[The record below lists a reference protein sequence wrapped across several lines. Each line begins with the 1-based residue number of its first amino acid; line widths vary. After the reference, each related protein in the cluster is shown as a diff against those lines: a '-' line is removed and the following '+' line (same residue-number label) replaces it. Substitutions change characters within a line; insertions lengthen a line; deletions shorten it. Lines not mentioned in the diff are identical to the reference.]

1 LFYVNFALL
10 AVYTGFTFWFAMSS
24 FKEKTFRA
32 GFLALF
38 LSLIM
43 GVGLSLYARAWV
55 AGLLTGFWINAIQDA
70 TCAGLVVFTLLMF
83 APLGRN
89 PKALA
94 GTAGM
99 AEGEPEKF
107 NQKNTAF
114 NVAHVGGYGPEVGKK
129 RWSLQSRDI
138 FGGIYWTLVMGL
150 RHQVDGKVN
159 PKKVKTES
167 APERMTKRIKN
178 MARYAGADMVGVT
191 RVKDDFV
198 YSEAFS
204 YEASKLETGPAVTTP
219 IEMKHKFAIVMAK
232 EMRFDKVQATLTEKN
247 EENLAEVGKTY
258 YEIAQ
263 VACAVASSIR
273 QMGFSARAHHL
284 RNEQIFHIPHAVNA
298 GLGEQGRFN
307 YLITPLF
314 GPRVRLATVTTDLEL
329 VEDRPLDIGVQ
340 DFCVNC
346 RLCEINCPAGAI
358 GSEKELVRGYWKWK
372 QNYEKCFQFW
382 VSGDNTFA
390 CTLCMKICPWNKP
403 RSFVHRVS
411 FFAARRSRLAR
422 RVLYWI
428 TVIFYGKRTL
438 VKRIPLKE
446 EAEMPP
452 ETQTWGR

>member
-1 LFYVNFALL
+1 M
-10 AVYTGFTFWFAMSS
+10 YTGFTFWFAVSA
-24 FKEKTFRA
+24 FKERTLRA
-32 GFLALF
+32 GLLALF
-38 LSLIM
+38 LCLIM
-43 GVGLSLYARAWV
+43 GATLYLYARVWT
-55 AGLLTGFWINAIQDA
+55 AGLLTGFWVNAMQYA
-70 TCAGLVVFTLLMF
+70 TGTGLAVFTLLMF
-83 APLGRN
+83 VPLGRN
-89 PKALA
+89 PKALT

-99 AEGEPEKF
+99 AEGEPEKL

-114 NVAHVGGYGPEVGKK
+114 NLAHVGAYGPEVGKK
-129 RWSLQSRDI
+129 RWALQSRDI

-150 RHQVDGKVN
+150 RHLADGRVN

-167 APERMTKRIKN
+167 VPERTTKAIKN
-178 MARYAGADMVGVT
+178 MARYAGADMVGIT

-204 YEASKLETGPAVTTP
+204 YEESKLETGPAVTTP
-219 IEMKHKFAIVMAK
+219 IEMKHQFAIVMAK
-232 EMRFDKVQATLTEKN
+232 EMRFDKVQTTLTEKN

-263 VACAVASSIR
+263 VACAVASHIR
-273 QMGFSARAHHL
+273 QMGFPARAHHL
-284 RNEQIFHIPHAVNA
+284 RNEQVFHIPHAVDA

-307 YLITPLF
+307 YLITPVF

-329 VEDRPLDIGVQ
+329 VEDSPVDIGVE
-340 DFCVNC
+340 DFCKNC
-346 RLCEINCPAGAI
+346 RLCEKNCPAGAI
-358 GSEKELVRGYWKWK
+358 GAEKELVRGYWKWK

-403 RSFVHRVS
+403 RAFVHKVS
-411 FFAARRSRLAR
+411 FFAARRSMFAR

-428 TVIFYGKRTL
+428 TVIFYGRRIR

-446 EAEMPP
+446 EAVMPP